1 MSTASLRGGKLH
13 HRPAISLP
21 VRRFRRWW
29 LFLPV
34 ACLAVGWLAVGN
46 VHFGRIE
53 AGSARSAVEPIIETT
68 ALAEDHV
75 LAGAAASRFCIL
87 LLEEAERDLAGV
99 TDFRATFYK
108 RERVEGVLGDLNIMD
123 LKVRRAPLSVYMR
136 WREPYAGREIIWQ
149 EDANDGQIL
158 VHAGGWQRKIVPLL
172 RLDPLGER
180 AMEYNRRPVTQIGL
194 WNFNRRLLDN
204 LRVDLEH
211 PDVKVWMTQDKKVG
225 GREAYCFRVV
235 HSDRSERADYHKM
248 LMYIDQQLGLPVACE
263 LYGWPETA
271 GEEPPLEE
279 SYAFNDLV
287 LGAGLADIDFDM
299 ANPDYEF
306 RARPKR
312 AND

>member
-1 MSTASLRGGKLH
+1 MSIASLRTGKLAPKVAADAL
-13 HRPAISLP
+13 RPS
-21 VRRFRRWW
+21 RRAWM
-29 LFLPV
+29 LSGAGGLG
-34 ACLAVGWLAVGN
+34 LGWLAYGGFRGGRVEVGN
-46 VHFGRIE
+46 G
-53 AGSARSAVEPIIETT
+53 RSAVEPIIEST
-68 ALAEDHV
+68 ALADDHV

-87 LLEEAERDLAGV
+87 LLEDAERQLTGVSDL
-99 TDFRATFYK
+99 RATFYK
-108 RERVEGVLGDLNIMD
+108 RERVNGELTDLNVMD

-235 HSDRSERADYHKM
+235 HTDRAEQAAYHKM

-263 LYGWPETA
+263 LYGWPELE
-271 GEEPPLEE
+271 GGDPPLEE
-279 SYAFNDLV
+279 SYAFNDLQLEV
-287 LGAGLADIDFDM
+287 GLSDLDFDIT
-299 ANPDYEF
+299 NPEYEF
-306 RARPKR
+306 RSRPRKSEE
-312 AND
+312 